1 MSLLI
6 GLISLV
12 ILPSNSYAQTSD
24 VNTVTICFS
33 EEQVKKMVV
42 ELESVEDYKEQIELL
57 KQANDELTKQI
68 LALKEINKLQQ
79 EQLKISEQTIESY
92 KKLLDTQKE
101 AFEKELKN
109 KSGIWDK
116 ILVGLGSLGVGLL
129 VGLLL

>member
-1 MSLLI
+1 
-6 GLISLV
+6 LV

-42 ELESVEDYKEQIELL
+42 ELENVEDYKEQIELL

>member
-1 MSLLI
+1 
-6 GLISLV
+6 LV

-42 ELESVEDYKEQIELL
+42 ELENVEDYKEQIELL

-92 KKLLDTQKE
+92 KKLLDTQK
-101 AFEKELKN
+101 
-109 KSGIWDK
+109 
-116 ILVGLGSLGVGLL
+116 
-129 VGLLL
+129 

>member
-1 MSLLI
+1 
-6 GLISLV
+6 
-12 ILPSNSYAQTSD
+12 
-24 VNTVTICFS
+24 
-33 EEQVKKMVV
+33 MVV
-42 ELESVEDYKEQIELL
+42 ELENVEDYKEQIELL